1 MLTLA
6 AGEYEDRFAIVF
18 NGLEG
23 EDKLEEEVISW
34 IELKIYYDKNT
45 SEIAVNHNQDLKIF
59 RTDLYNIIGQKI
71 RQLDF
76 TNHRAHVSLSSG
88 IYILKLKTSKGVIT
102 RKIKIQ

>member
-76 TNHRAHVSLSSG
+76 THYRAHVSLSFG
-88 IYILKLKTSKGVIT
+88 IYILKLKTSKGDIT